1 MYEGVNMSARLQEEA
16 EMTFQLISD
25 YIRNQTLSPFLFV
38 VVIDELTKGLQD
50 EVPWCIL
57 FADDVMLID
66 SSRGGIDN
74 KLEL

>member
-50 EVPWCIL
+50 EVPWYIL